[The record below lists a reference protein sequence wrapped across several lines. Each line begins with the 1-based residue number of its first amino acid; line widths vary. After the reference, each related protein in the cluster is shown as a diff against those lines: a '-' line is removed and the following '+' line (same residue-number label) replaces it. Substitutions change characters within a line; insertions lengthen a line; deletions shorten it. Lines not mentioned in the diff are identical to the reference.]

1 MTMRDIPRAEWDG
14 FFDTFTRQHR
24 RKPVTVAKS
33 DVRDGLR
40 IAERATPLLDLTHDE
55 ASHRISI
62 TVEEPPSGE
71 VTHTVV
77 EPESVAVEEPAEA
90 DEDPQVVVHL
100 TGGGQHFVVRL
111 SNESR
116 CTRSVET
123 STSGER
129 PAPSGLSPTPSG
141 VSRRRERAPP
151 R

>member
-14 FFDTFTRQHR
+14 FFDTFTHQHR

-40 IAERATPLLDLTHDE
+40 IAERATPLLDLTHDK

-62 TVEEPPSGE
+62 TVEEPPSGK

-111 SNESR
+111 
-116 CTRSVET
+116 
-123 STSGER
+123 ER
-129 PAPSGLSPTPSG
+129 EPLHA
-141 VSRRRERAPP
+141 
-151 R
+151 